1 MLIWRLSNYIL
12 WLMKGKEV
20 KKGQEIT
27 ISYGDE
33 YVYVI

>member
-1 MLIWRLSNYIL
+1 LTRPFSKYVL

-27 ISYGDE
+27 ITYGDE
-33 YVYVI
+33 